1 MAASNPSLETIYQA
15 LPSLTVVQLD
25 DLIRE
30 VFDVRKQKT
39 PHVLSEEETVLLH
52 KVYAVIPKKIQE
64 RYNVL
69 RNKKELMQLSEQ
81 EHADLLALTALIEQ
95 HDVNRLLALTA
106 LAKLRNQPLND
117 LMATLGIKSLEID
130 KATSL
135 GI

>member
-130 KATSL
+130 VA
-135 GI
+135 

>member
-30 VFDVRKQKT
+30 VFDVRKQKI

-52 KVYAVIPKKIQE
+52 KIYTTIPTEIMIKYTVLQDKKA
-64 RYNVL
+64 
-69 RNKKELMQLSEQ
+69 LMPLSEQ
-81 EHADLLALTALIEQ
+81 EYSDLLALTALIEE

-106 LAKLRNQPLND
+106 LAKLRNQPLKK
-117 LMATLGIKSLEID
+117 TLGIKPQEINV
-130 KATSL
+130 A
-135 GI
+135 

>member
-30 VFDVRKQKT
+30 VFDVRKQKI

-52 KVYAVIPKKIQE
+52 KIYTTIPTEIMIKYTVLQDKKA
-64 RYNVL
+64 
-69 RNKKELMQLSEQ
+69 LMPLSEQ
-81 EHADLLALTALIEQ
+81 EYSDLLALTALIEE

-106 LAKLRNQPLND
+106 LAKLRNQPLKT
-117 LMATLGIKSLEID
+117 LMETLGIKPQEINV
-130 KATSL
+130 A
-135 GI
+135 